1 LSRVAE
7 LRGQGMSVKH
17 DKDLD
22 ILVIKLKDVETLDY
36 AEEYGD
42 LIIHFKDDEPAEI
55 EILNASNLLKVLR
68 KA

>member
-1 LSRVAE
+1 
-7 LRGQGMSVKH
+7 M
-17 DKDLD
+17 
-22 ILVIKLKDVETLDY
+22 KDVETPDY